1 MAVPDPVRHAPEP
14 GSAPA
19 KRPRIRQRLRT
30 PLEARQ
36 WRRRMAGYVL
46 AGLSFV
52 LIVNALVGENGY
64 LASLRI
70 GHEERVLTEEVRKVR
85 DDNQRTREQIDRLR
99 NDPQELEDA
108 ARRSL
113 HMSKPGEKVIMLKE
127 APKTAP
133 PAAPSTPAPSGK

>member
-1 MAVPDPVRHAPEP
+1 MSDPVHRASES
-14 GSAPA
+14 GSAPV
-19 KRPRIRQRLRT
+19 KKPRVRQRLRT

-36 WRRRMAGYVL
+36 WRRRVTGYVL

-52 LIVNALVGENGY
+52 LVVNALVGENGY

-70 GHEERVLTEEVRKVR
+70 GREERQMAEEVRKVR
-85 DDNQRTREQIDRLR
+85 DENQRMLEQIDRLK

-113 HMSKPGEKVIMLKE
+113 HMTKPGEKVIILKE
-127 APKTAP
+127 APKTSP
-133 PAAPSTPAPSGK
+133 PAGPTTPPATGK